1 MDISHWIERHADFAP
16 DKPAIR
22 FQGDTISYAGFAG
35 RIARL
40 AAMLEHGL
48 GIGPGD
54 RVAYLGLNSPELLD
68 LVFACARLGAMFLPL
83 NWRLAGS
90 EHLYILGNGEPS
102 ALLVEPE
109 FCDHIDTI
117 RGALGEMAFVR
128 YGGTTPGWR
137 DYHALLEAAN
147 GKQASRAANGTN
159 DLDIPHLLV
168 YTSGTTGRPKGAVL
182 SQRAM
187 FWNAINAVHAHGM
200 TSADNVLNYLPMF
213 HVGGLNV
220 QTLPA
225 FHSGATVTL
234 LPRFDPAEVL
244 RAIAEEKPSL
254 TVFVPAVIQA
264 LAAHPDWEAT
274 DISSLRLICAGSTII
289 PVPLIELLHARGVP
303 VIQLYGSTETAP
315 GAIYLTEPDAARKIG
330 SAGKPALHCDCRIV
344 DDDGRDVAQGERG
357 EILVRGPNLFDG
369 YWRDDEATEAAL
381 KDGWFHSGDVGYQ
394 DDEGYYWIVER
405 KSDVI
410 ISGGENIYPAE
421 IEAVL
426 AESADIQEAAV
437 VARPD
442 QKWGEVPVAVIV
454 RAEGGAGGKRTEA
467 ADAKDAKDAKDAADA
482 KDILALFD
490 GRLARYKHPR
500 AVIFVD
506 ALPRNVMGKVLKF
519 ELREMVAKIAAKT
532 AAKRTEG

>member
-1 MDISHWIERHADFAP
+1 MDISHWIERHADFTP

-22 FQGDTISYAGFAG
+22 FQGAAISYADFAG

-68 LVFACARLGAMFLPL
+68 LVFACARIGAMVLPL
-83 NWRLAGS
+83 NWRLAAP
-90 EHLYILGNGEPS
+90 EHRYILRHGEPS
-102 ALLVEPE
+102 ALLAEPG
-109 FCDHIDTI
+109 FCEHVDSI
-117 RGALGEMAFVR
+117 RGQLGEMAFVR
-128 YGGTTPGWR
+128 YGSTVPGWR
-137 DYHALLEAAN
+137 DYHALLDDANGEAAT
-147 GKQASRAANGTN
+147 RAANGTN
-159 DLDIPHLLV
+159 DLDRPHLLV

-182 SQRAM
+182 SQSAL
-187 FWNAINAVHAHGM
+187 FWNAINAVHAHDM
-200 TSADNVLNYLPMF
+200 TSADHILNYLPMF

-225 FHSGATVTL
+225 FHCGATVTL
-234 LPRFDPAEVL
+234 LPQFDPAEVL
-244 RAIAEEKPSL
+244 RAIAGERPSL
-254 TVFVPAVIQA
+254 VVFVPAVIQA
-264 LAAHPDWEAT
+264 LAAHPDWQAT

-315 GAIYLTEPDAARKIG
+315 VAIYLTEPDAERKIG
-330 SAGKPALHCDCRIV
+330 SAGKPALHCRCRVI
-344 DDDGRDVAQGERG
+344 DDEGRDVARGERG

-369 YWRDDEATEAAL
+369 YWRDEAATEAAL
-381 KDGWFHSGDVGYQ
+381 RDGWFYSGDVGYQ

-405 KSDVI
+405 KKDVI

-426 AESADIQEAAV
+426 AESADVLESAV

-442 QKWGEVPVAVIV
+442 DKWGEVPVAVIV
-454 RAEGGAGGKRTEA
+454 LQDGSADGKRP
-467 ADAKDAKDAKDAADA
+467 DAE
-482 KDILALFD
+482 DILRLFD

-506 ALPRNVMGKVLKF
+506 ALPRNVMGKVLKY
-519 ELREMVAKIAAKT
+519 ELREMVAKRT
-532 AAKRTEG
+532 AKRTDG